1 MIPEAD
7 RPTSDAGSHRGH
19 VDNIARFLSEHLP
32 EQSKTKKNPPLKDK
46 NATSL
51 KDVQLLKFCRTILLV
66 MNIKLC

>member
-32 EQSKTKKNPPLKDK
+32 EQSKTKKKSP
-46 NATSL
+46 SEG
-51 KDVQLLKFCRTILLV
+51 
-66 MNIKLC
+66 